1 MSLTTIG
8 VLQQAAE
15 SGLRLKAVGNDLHV
29 NPARS
34 CSPDFVPVLRAHK
47 SDLLSLL
54 QLPFVMVHSRALDEI
69 LFFCADEPTK
79 AALLEGGADEWAIYT
94 RDELKV
100 LCEQNRIAPLSTTEL
115 RQLHD
120 IKRSFN
126 ARITP
131 NDFK

>member
-47 SDLLSLL
+47 PDLLSLL
-54 QLPFVMVHSRALDEI
+54 QLPFVMVHSRAVGEI
-69 LFFCADEPTK
+69 LFFCADESTK
-79 AALLEGGADEWAIYT
+79 AALVEAGADEWSIYT
-94 RDELKV
+94 KDELRV
-100 LCEQNRIAPLSTTEL
+100 LVAQNRFKPFSAEEL
-115 RQLHD
+115 RKVRE
-120 IKRSFN
+120 IKRTFRG
-126 ARITP
+126 RITR
-131 NDFK
+131 